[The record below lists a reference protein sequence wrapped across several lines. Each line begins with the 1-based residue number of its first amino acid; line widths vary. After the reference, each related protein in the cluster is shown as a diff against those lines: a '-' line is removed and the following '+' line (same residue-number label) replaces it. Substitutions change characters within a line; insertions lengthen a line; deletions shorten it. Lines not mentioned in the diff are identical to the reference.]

1 MASPACS
8 LAEEPT
14 SERRTR
20 THRRNLRRTPS
31 TAADSQ
37 LWLAATTGDV
47 ASLCEALDEA
57 SIGTGLGE
65 LRYGE
70 LSLSDINRKSTLHL
84 LHEAARGGHVD
95 CVQLLLER
103 GADIEV
109 RAQGLTALEV
119 ARQSGHPAVVRL
131 LKEEH
136 HRQSHVQA
144 KALLTRQAQACTLA
158 EQAEAVMRAG
168 EELGEAAI
176 TAAQLSAAVVAP
188 SGSQEAGKS
197 SRQIR
202 SAAEQLSR
210 LRDRICRLSCELL
223 VSHEGLAPAPAEL
236 ASWLSTQS
244 ARELLLDLA
253 EALPGREH
261 APDESTSPTEVA
273 LSVRVAQ
280 LRLREASSTKLGRVL
295 GQDDL
300 IPLLE
305 QLLIAAAPVAAYSAQ
320 QRLVQIADDELLR
333 KPDLASAVDGWIQ
346 AVGGVEHQAVGAWR
360 AAVREATFWRALS
373 RSPPPNALMM
383 AICEQKVNEP
393 LEAVFARFLSHLAA
407 DEGDAWRHAKSVAGY
422 QMSLQ
427 RAVDEMLPI
436 GDVIYVNYS
445 V

>member
-8 LAEEPT
+8 LAEEPN

-57 SIGTGLGE
+57 SIGSGLGE

-70 LSLSDINRKSTLHL
+70 LSLSDINSKPLHL

-109 RAQGLTALEV
+109 RAHGLTALEV

-188 SGSQEAGKS
+188 SGSQGAGKS

-202 SAAEQLSR
+202 SAA
-210 LRDRICRLSCELL
+210 
-223 VSHEGLAPAPAEL
+223 
-236 ASWLSTQS
+236 
-244 ARELLLDLA
+244 
-253 EALPGREH
+253 
-261 APDESTSPTEVA
+261 
-273 LSVRVAQ
+273 
-280 LRLREASSTKLGRVL
+280 
-295 GQDDL
+295 
-300 IPLLE
+300 
-305 QLLIAAAPVAAYSAQ
+305 
-320 QRLVQIADDELLR
+320 
-333 KPDLASAVDGWIQ
+333 
-346 AVGGVEHQAVGAWR
+346 
-360 AAVREATFWRALS
+360 
-373 RSPPPNALMM
+373 
-383 AICEQKVNEP
+383 
-393 LEAVFARFLSHLAA
+393 
-407 DEGDAWRHAKSVAGY
+407 
-422 QMSLQ
+422 
-427 RAVDEMLPI
+427 
-436 GDVIYVNYS
+436 
-445 V
+445 